1 MTARI
6 VFRITVVALLV
17 YSALTQKCPASGR
30 SMFIFQ
36 ANDTQKKRIFSI
48 FCSLK
53 ILCFK
58 WCFSYYNLSNWKHSH
73 VKQFLRFLSS
83 LVSLPTQCHERSKV
97 LRKSSYSCKRRLV
110 DLRCNVKRT
119 RWSDYVSRADLSLSF
134 LSSRKNKKRQ
144 KQKTIITLP
153 MCWSFFII
161 WRSCTH
167 SSERL
172 QNALRIIEKRCNA
185 F

>member
-58 WCFSYYNLSNWKHSH
+58 
-73 VKQFLRFLSS
+73 
-83 LVSLPTQCHERSKV
+83 
-97 LRKSSYSCKRRLV
+97 
-110 DLRCNVKRT
+110 
-119 RWSDYVSRADLSLSF
+119 
-134 LSSRKNKKRQ
+134 
-144 KQKTIITLP
+144 
-153 MCWSFFII
+153 
-161 WRSCTH
+161 
-167 SSERL
+167 
-172 QNALRIIEKRCNA
+172 
-185 F
+185 